1 MRQPDWTF
9 FISYL
14 GSHISII
21 SRVKS
26 IGNHIKECRVGLG
39 LSQAGAAKLLNISTP
54 AFCKIETGQTD
65 LNLSRLYQIAKVFD
79 VDVITLISG
88 KPVHSTN
95 DEDSIALKQ
104 ALKEKD
110 EEINKLRKKVID
122 LYDKLGI

>member
-1 MRQPDWTF
+1 M
-9 FISYL
+9 
-14 GSHISII
+14 
-21 SRVKS
+21 KS
-26 IGNHIKECRVGLG
+26 IGYHIKECRVGLG
-39 LSQAGAAKLLNISTP
+39 LSQAGAAKLLHISTP

-88 KPVHSTN
+88 KPVQAAN
-95 DEDSIALKQ
+95 NEDIASLKQ
-104 ALKEKD
+104 KLEQKD